1 MWRSLFLSTT
11 SLLCFVACSDDGGG
25 SCGTKGGAA
34 FGLVATNGSDV
45 SMTFGGMTSSA
56 NNDCPD
62 PAGAP
67 AGVISL
73 TVVGTQS
80 GGTGIVTFC
89 IPRPDTLMTTP
100 GRLGFDVK
108 IIDLKGDNASCTLK
122 IDTTTIPSGN
132 VTSDGMCNNGQ
143 GSAGYALAF
152 EGHVVFTRMCNGT
165 SDSVPA
171 ELSGTVAV
179 AQQH

>member
-1 MWRSLFLSTT
+1 MWRSLFLSST
-11 SLLCFVACSDDGGG
+11 SLVCVVACSDDGGG
-25 SCGTKGGAA
+25 TCGPKGAAA

-45 SMTFGGMTSSA
+45 SMTYGNLTSGA

-62 PAGAP
+62 PAAP
-67 AGVISL
+67 SGVVSL
-73 TVVGTQS
+73 TVTGQQS

-89 IPRPDTLMTTP
+89 IPRPDTLATTP

-108 IIDLKGDNASCTLK
+108 IIDLKGDNNSCTLK
-122 IDTTTIPSGN
+122 LDTTTVPSGN
-132 VTSDGMCNNGQ
+132 VTSDGMCNNGK

-152 EGHVVFTRMCNGT
+152 QGHVVFTRTCNGT
-165 SDSVPA
+165 ADSVPA

>member
-25 SCGTKGGAA
+25 SCGTKGAA
-34 FGLVATNGSDV
+34 EFGLTATNGSDV

-67 AGVISL
+67 DGVISL

-80 GGTGIVTFC
+80 GGTGTINVC
-89 IPRPDTLMTTP
+89 IPRPDTLATTP

-108 IIDLKGDNASCTLK
+108 IIDLKGDANGCTLK
-122 IDTTTIPSGN
+122 IDSTAPPNGT

-143 GSAGYALAF
+143 DKAGYALAF
-152 EGHVVFTRMCNGT
+152 EGNVVFTRMCNGT
-165 SDSVPA
+165 SDSVA
-171 ELSGTVAV
+171 TQLSGTVAV
-179 AQQH
+179 TQQN

>member
-1 MWRSLFLSTT
+1 MWRSLFLSST

-25 SCGTKGGAA
+25 SCGTKGAA
-34 FGLVATNGSDV
+34 QFGLVATNGSDV
-45 SMTFGGMTSSA
+45 SMTFGGLTSGA

-62 PAGAP
+62 PAAP

-73 TVVGTQS
+73 TITGAQS
-80 GGTGIVTFC
+80 GGTGVVTFC
-89 IPRPDTLMTTP
+89 IPRPDLLTTTP

-108 IIDLKGDNASCTLK
+108 IIDFKGDANSCTLK
-122 IDTTTIPSGN
+122 IDSTAPPSGN
-132 VTSDGMCNNGQ
+132 VTSDGLCNNGQ
-143 GSAGYALAF
+143 DKAGYALAF

-171 ELSGTVAV
+171 QVTGTVAV
-179 AQQH
+179 TQQN